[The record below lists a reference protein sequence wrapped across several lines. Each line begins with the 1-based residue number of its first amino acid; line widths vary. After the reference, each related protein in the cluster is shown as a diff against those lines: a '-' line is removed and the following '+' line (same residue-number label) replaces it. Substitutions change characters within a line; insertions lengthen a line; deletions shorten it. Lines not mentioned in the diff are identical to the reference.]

1 MYDSNR
7 LIAAVLE
14 RNRIRLEADDPA
26 FVIVTLCESMLDE
39 IGNGIESQ
47 IAARTAV
54 LEATIANLEKRTGT
68 LIGSEAKSAAAQI
81 RDEIQKDIEQARIQA
96 AHLVYMVNQ
105 AHSRPAR
112 LRSFALALLAA
123 VVLSGASF
131 WLGFFV
137 KAH

>member
-7 LIAAVLE
+7 LIAAVLA
-14 RNRIRLEADDPA
+14 RNKIRLEADDPA

-39 IGNGIESQ
+39 IASGIESQ
-47 IAARTAV
+47 IGARTAL

-68 LIGSEAKSAAAQI
+68 LIGSEAKSAAAEI
-81 RDEIQKDIEQARIQA
+81 RAEIQKDIEQASIQA
-96 AHLVYMVNQ
+96 AHMVHMVNQ

-137 KAH
+137 KTH